1 MKSVV
6 LSCFYMFKVLKP
18 REYYM
23 DINVKSTSLYQQEV
37 QTHSSTETSAPKTTG
52 AIPMNKAPETEQVKK
67 ICEKLGLTQDQF
79 LNLCSKI
86 PGFELLSEN
95 EQLKIINNNLGD
107 AVTNKSPQNA
117 ASSSMEQSQQNSE
130 TEQKIVDNGVFNHKA
145 YSQLPLED
153 KMNIYASELAK
164 NKFLYSAD
172 GNKKTPEQ
180 WEALT
185 PEQQK
190 ALIDAEIKNFNRTNS
205 KELFGDDTDAISK
218 YFDRKMTPLQAAN
231 FLGVNYEKFSKDLS
245 NKQGYALDTLHDYIF
260 SQDESIRSD
269 GQNFY
274 MKENAFLSKAVVAVC
289 AESDKDKGEYIT
301 DGSVEYNLSG
311 SEILQ
316 RLKELGKTPIEVELE
331 YLKGKKNLNNEE
343 TARLVALEKH
353 IKCSSAIIERAK
365 EHAQKPAD
373 YGKME
378 ALQKTEYGELLNSV
392 QGTDEKAM
400 VLNAYIANSTKNMSP
415 DEKAKFVAELA
426 DELLNNPANVDL
438 VQVLHYKNVH
448 EASVHEKRA
457 MASATA
463 GAAAELN
470 AVNFEVYGTDKTSLN
485 NIAQAQNKIAEIDAK
500 RAEGLKLNTINNATE
515 DQMVVLQEPY
525 SRDKSI
531 DVQRAN
537 KNRVFTYEKPEN
549 QKLAI
554 ENIKKNSDETIV
566 AEAAA
571 ESDKLHKDYQVEGLQ
586 TLTKGSKLAT
596 EAANKSE
603 VVTRMAKE
611 NQTDAFKVMKS
622 NIEEQYDN
630 DEEAIEQLKTLSDQ
644 ISKSHKDN
652 QLDMHNEIM
661 QSKYSAVQE
670 HAAANIK
677 DYDPS
682 VQTKAIDTVYE
693 TKNEK
698 AIKAVVDNLEK
709 MPPDVQKTEVTRLIG
724 ELALNNAISMSDLDA
739 KIFGGNLT
747 TRDLSKLSASQRR
760 EYFVKMF
767 DEASPAKKLDMLRN
781 IAASSIGI
789 HKKTIYTIIARFS
802 APLLKAMVED
812 GMGKTMIEAGIP
824 LDAVNKIINI
834 MKTSTSNKVIQ
845 QRKELEKDS
854 NFTKYFDNQD
864 DKIRIT
870 VPQDLKGA
878 FAANIDRKT
887 LEELRK
893 NNATMFIKS

>member
-6 LSCFYMFKVLKP
+6 SSCFYMFKVLKP

-37 QTHSSTETSAPKTTG
+37 QPYGTTETSAPKTTG

-67 ICEKLGLTQDQF
+67 ICEKLGLTQNQF
-79 LNLCSKI
+79 LKLCSKI

-95 EQLKIINNNLGD
+95 EQLKIINNKLD
-107 AVTNKSPQNA
+107 ETAANKAQENI
-117 ASSSMEQSQQNSE
+117 ASSQSEASSQTAY
-130 TEQKIVDNGVFNHKA
+130 TEQKVIDNGVFNHKA
-145 YSQLPLED
+145 YSKMPLED
-153 KMNIYASELAK
+153 KFNLYVSELAK
-164 NKFLYSAD
+164 NKFIYGAD
-172 GNKKTPEQ
+172 GGKKTAEQ

-190 ALIDAEIKNFNRTNS
+190 ALVDAEIKSLNLKTKIEINVFSRHI
-205 KELFGDDTDAISK
+205 DI
-218 YFDRKMTPLQAAN
+218 KMTQLQAAN
-231 FLGVNYEKFSKDLS
+231 FLGTNCDKFSKDLS
-245 NKQGYALDTLHDYIF
+245 DKQQNAMEAIHDYIF
-260 SQDESIRSD
+260 SQDESVRSEE
-269 GQNFY
+269 QNNY
-274 MKENAFLSKAVVAVC
+274 IEKNSLLSKAVVAAC
-289 AESDKDKGEYIT
+289 AKSDKDTGEY
-301 DGSVEYNLSG
+301 DADVEYNLSG
-311 SEILQ
+311 YEIGQ
-316 RLKELGKTPIEVELE
+316 RLKELGKTVQQVEME
-331 YLKGKKNLNNEE
+331 YLKGKQNLTQDEAKKLAGLIVAKNSSKLTSQIEE
-343 TARLVALEKH
+343 
-353 IKCSSAIIERAK
+353 ERAANPEK
-365 EHAQKPAD
+365 KVKTD
-373 YGKME
+373 ILDSM
-378 ALQKTEYGELLNSV
+378 QKTEYGELLNSAQDPDMKAEVLCSYIKETTKDMSV
-392 QGTDEKAM
+392 QDKAVFKM
-400 VLNAYIANSTKNMSP
+400 RLFN
-415 DEKAKFVAELA
+415 
-426 DELLNNPANVDL
+426 ELLNEPDNSSLRKIVSEHIFRDATEDERLVMVSLTKECAPEFVADNIKEFGENP
-438 VQVLHYKNVH
+438 VLLK
-448 EASVHEKRA
+448 ALS
-457 MASATA
+457 ST
-463 GAAAELN
+463 
-470 AVNFEVYGTDKTSLN
+470 
-485 NIAQAQNKIAEIDAK
+485 QNKIAEIDAK
-500 RAEGLKLNTINNATE
+500 RAEGLKLNTIDNATE

-537 KNRVFTYEKPEN
+537 KNRVFTFQNLGN

-554 ENIKKNSDETIV
+554 KNIKKNSDEIIV

-571 ESDKLHKDYQVEGLQ
+571 EADKLHKDYQVEGLQ

-596 EAANKSE
+596 EAANKAE

-611 NQTDAFKVMKS
+611 NQTAAFKVMKS
-622 NIEEQYDN
+622 NIEELYDN
-630 DEEAIEQLKTLSDQ
+630 DKEAIEQLNTLSDQ

-682 VQTKAIDTVYE
+682 VQSKAIDTVYE

-739 KIFGGNLT
+739 KIFSGNLT
-747 TRDLSKLSASQRR
+747 VRDLSKLSASQRR

-781 IAASSIGI
+781 IVASSIGI

-802 APLLKAMVED
+802 APLLKVMVED

-854 NFTKYFDNQD
+854 SFTKYFDNQD
-864 DKIRIT
+864 DKIRVT

-887 LEELRK
+887 LDELKK

>member
-37 QTHSSTETSAPKTTG
+37 QTHSTTETSAPKTTG
-52 AIPMNKAPETEQVKK
+52 AIPMNKAPETEQVKR

-79 LNLCSKI
+79 LKLCSKI

-95 EQLKIINNNLGD
+95 EQLKIINN
-107 AVTNKSPQNA
+107 KSSEVVVNRTDENVSA
-117 ASSSMEQSQQNSE
+117 DEQKNSQQTAE
-130 TEQKIVDNGVFNHKA
+130 TEQKVIENGVFNHKV
-145 YSQLPLED
+145 YSKMPLEN
-153 KMNIYASELAK
+153 KFNLYASELAK

-172 GNKKTPEQ
+172 DNKKTLEQ

-190 ALIDAEIKNFNRTNS
+190 ALIDAEIKNLNKSNS
-205 KELFGDDTDAISK
+205 KELFGDSTDAISK
-218 YFDRKMTPLQAAN
+218 YFDRKMTPLQVAN
-231 FLGVNYEKFSKDLS
+231 SLGVNYEKFSKDLS
-245 NKQGYALDTLHDYIF
+245 DKQTDAIDAIHKYIF
-260 SQDESIRSD
+260 NQDESTRSD
-269 GQNFY
+269 DQNLY
-274 MKENAFLSKAVVAVC
+274 MKENAFLSKAVVA
-289 AESDKDKGEYIT
+289 AWTKSDKDNGEYVT
-301 DGSVEYNLSG
+301 DGSIEYNLPG
-311 SEILQ
+311 SKITQ
-316 RLKELGKTPIEVELE
+316 RLKELGKTPAEVELE
-331 YLKGKKNLNNEE
+331 YLKGKQNLNKEE
-343 TARLVALEKH
+343 LEK
-353 IKCSSAIIERAK
+353 IKILEEHMNSVASILSRAK
-365 EHAQKPAD
+365 ERAQNPAD
-373 YGKME
+373 YGRME
-378 ALQKTEYGELLNSV
+378 ALQKTEYGELLNSA

-415 DEKAKFVAELA
+415 DEKAEFVAELA
-426 DELLNNPANVDL
+426 DELLNNPTNIEL
-438 VQVLHYKNVH
+438 VQILHHTTLQK
-448 EASVHEKRA
+448 STLHEKRA
-457 MASATA
+457 MASATD

-470 AVNFEVYGTDKTSLN
+470 AANIGDYSTDKTSLG
-485 NIAQAQNKIAEIDAK
+485 NIVQAQNQIAETDAK

-515 DQMVVLQEPY
+515 GQVVVLQEPY

-531 DVQRAN
+531 NVQRAN
-537 KNRVFTYEKPEN
+537 KNRVFTLENPKN

-554 ENIKKNSDETIV
+554 ENIKKNSDEKII

-571 ESDKLHKDYQVEGLQ
+571 EADKLHKDYQVEGLK

-603 VVTRMAKE
+603 VVTRMSKQ
-611 NQTDAFKVMKS
+611 NQTEAFKVMKG
-622 NIEEQYDN
+622 NIEELYDK
-630 DEEAIEQLKTLSDQ
+630 DEEAIEQLNTLSDQ

-677 DYDPS
+677 DYDPT
-682 VQTKAIDTVYE
+682 VQSKAIDTVYQ

-698 AIKAVVDNLEK
+698 AIKAVVENLEK
-709 MPPDVQKTEVTRLIG
+709 MPPDVQKTEVVRLIG
-724 ELALNNAISMSDLDA
+724 ELALGNAISTSDFNANIL
-739 KIFGGNLT
+739 GGNLT
-747 TRDLSKLSASQRR
+747 ARDLSKLSASQRR

-767 DEASPAKKLDMLRN
+767 EEASPSKKLDMLRN

-812 GMGKTMIEAGIP
+812 GMGKPMIEAGIP

-854 NFTKYFDNQD
+854 SFTKYFDNQD
-864 DKIRIT
+864 DKIRVT

-887 LEELRK
+887 LEELKK
-893 NNATMFIKS
+893 NNSTMYIKS